1 MVTPYVG
8 ASPKVPSCPSN
19 AYGRT
24 TSATAGRTVLIA
36 LKAQPL
42 LLLMGMYPLI
52 RKPQIY
58 TKPATKLIIK
68 KTYIKNNNNTPL
80 LYINKFCKNNKA
92 K

>member
-24 TSATAGRTVLIA
+24 TSATAGPTVLIA

-68 KTYIKNNNNTPL
+68 KKHTLRIITTHHYYI
-80 LYINKFCKNNKA
+80 
-92 K
+92 